1 MAATCTKRKP
11 WTSPLFSTRA
21 RQQHAA
27 STQWLSI
34 KPPSRLRKPLWAVLS
49 RHTPIPSPTHIHA
62 YTHTHTHPIP
72 NIPRHRPTHKMP
84 PLKADN
90 APMASANRD
99 TAAESVLTPSST
111 DRLGAIC
118 LGVPTELATPG
129 GEHARGETSTSAGTN
144 TNTAS
149 TSNVP
154 ESTAASVSADIPGGG
169 ARRGAISVES
179 WEELGTTVP
188 RIVQGRGTLYG
199 ASGGEAGRAGPVPE
213 EKEKGG
219 DA

>member
-1 MAATCTKRKP
+1 MATTCTKRKP

-34 KPPSRLRKPLWAVLS
+34 KPPVLS
-49 RHTPIPSPTHIHA
+49 RHTPIPSPAHIHT

-84 PLKADN
+84 SLEADN

-99 TAAESVLTPSST
+99 TAAESVPTPSTT

-118 LGVPTELATPG
+118 LGEPTELATPG

-144 TNTAS
+144 TNIAS

-154 ESTAASVSADIPGGG
+154 ESTAASVSANIPGGG

-179 WEELGTTVP
+179 WEELGTAVP

-199 ASGGEAGRAGPVPE
+199 ASGGEAGRAGSVPE
-213 EKEKGG
+213 EKEEGG